1 MCGLVNS
8 TTSLGV
14 DGLYLPC
21 VPQRSERSAASP
33 SAWPMWVLG
42 LVVLTD
48 QIDQNILRGV
58 LEQLRTEFGL
68 SDPQLGI
75 LASSFILVNGL
86 VTVPAGY
93 LADRWNRTR
102 TVGNTMLV
110 WSGITAI
117 TAAAPN
123 YGSLVAVRSALGFG
137 QAITEPAA
145 NSLVADYYPLSHR
158 GRAFSVQQV
167 MSLLGI
173 GVGIG
178 LGGLVG
184 AALGWRWAFLI
195 VGSPSI
201 VVAFMVFRLREPR
214 RGAADR
220 LHLGVSSE
228 EEEDPARPR
237 TLVDRGLKVFTRE
250 LVRGLAAD
258 MRTISRIR
266 TMRYALVGVSVLLF
280 TVTGISVWLPSFYE
294 RQLGVT
300 AGAAQLLVGSLIIV
314 GGIPGVLFGGR
325 VADKYAGRIRG
336 ARMAI
341 PAVCICVGNLLFMV
355 SYARLPVLPA
365 YLIQL
370 VGIFTLTMSLPA
382 LRAGM
387 SDAVPANLRGAGFG
401 AFNLASV
408 LFGQAAA
415 PIVVSLLSDAF
426 DDNLRTAFLIVS
438 LPVFVG
444 AGILFSARKYLEA
457 DTAKIFEAVLAA
469 IEEDKLSRDLP

>member
-1 MCGLVNS
+1 MF
-8 TTSLGV
+8 
-14 DGLYLPC
+14 
-21 VPQRSERSAASP
+21 
-33 SAWPMWVLG
+33 
-42 LVVLTD
+42 TD

-58 LEQLRTEFGL
+58 LEQLRDEFAL

-110 WSGITAI
+110 WSGITAV

-123 YGSLVAVRSALGFG
+123 YAALVAVRSALGFG
-137 QAITEPAA
+137 QAITEPAT

-167 MSLLGI
+167 MMLAGI

-178 LGGLVG
+178 VGGAVG

-214 RGAADR
+214 RGASDR

-228 EEEDPARPR
+228 DSETEDPGRAPG
-237 TLVDRGLKVFTRE
+237 LIDRGVRIFTRE
-250 LVRGLAAD
+250 LVRGLTAD

-266 TMRYALVGVSVLLF
+266 TLRYALVGVSVLLF

-294 RQLGVT
+294 RQLGVS

-325 VADKYAGRIRG
+325 LADRYAGRIRG

-341 PAVCICVGNLLFMV
+341 PAICICIGNLFFMV

-365 YLIQL
+365 YLLQL
-370 VGIFTLTMSLPA
+370 AGIFALTMSLPA

-469 IEEDKLSRDLP
+469 IEEEKRGPRD

>member
-1 MCGLVNS
+1 MNGRAHGS
-8 TTSLGV
+8 
-14 DGLYLPC
+14 P
-21 VPQRSERSAASP
+21 RSP
-33 SAWPMWVLG
+33 SSWPMWVLG

-58 LEQLRTEFGL
+58 LEQLRAEFAL
-68 SDPQLGI
+68 SDPQLGV

-110 WSGITAI
+110 WSGITAV

-123 YGSLVAVRSALGFG
+123 YGALVAVRSALGFG

-158 GRAFSVQQV
+158 GRAFSIQQV
-167 MSLLGI
+167 MGLLGI

-214 RGAADR
+214 RGASDR
-220 LHLGVSSE
+220 LHLGVASHE
-228 EEEDPARPR
+228 EEGPGRSAA
-237 TLVDRGLKVFTRE
+237 LVDRGARVFTKE
-250 LVRGLAAD
+250 LLRGLAAD

-294 RQLGVT
+294 RQLGVS

-314 GGIPGVLFGGR
+314 GGI
-325 VADKYAGRIRG
+325 RG
-336 ARMAI
+336 
-341 PAVCICVGNLLFMV
+341 
-355 SYARLPVLPA
+355 
-365 YLIQL
+365 
-370 VGIFTLTMSLPA
+370 GIFTPTE
-382 LRAGM
+382 
-387 SDAVPANLRGAGFG
+387 
-401 AFNLASV
+401 
-408 LFGQAAA
+408 AAA
-415 PIVVSLLSDAF
+415 VAAFYALLVGV
-426 DDNLRTAFLIVS
+426 LLYRTLGTAAIWQCLFETASMSAGIMLIVAMAS
-438 LPVFVG
+438 MTSFILGFENVPRTL
-444 AGILFSARKYLEA
+444 AGHILGITSDPTLLLLLLNL
-457 DTAKIFEAVLAA
+457 ILL
-469 IEEDKLSRDLP
+469 I

>member
-1 MCGLVNS
+1 
-8 TTSLGV
+8 
-14 DGLYLPC
+14 
-21 VPQRSERSAASP
+21 
-33 SAWPMWVLG
+33 MWLLG

-58 LEQLRTEFGL
+58 LEQLREEFSL

-110 WSGITAI
+110 WSGITGL

-123 YGSLVAVRSALGFG
+123 YGFLVAIRSALGFG
-137 QAITEPAA
+137 QAITEPAV
-145 NSLVADYYPLSHR
+145 NSLVADYYPTSHR
-158 GRAFSVQQV
+158 GRAFSIQQV
-167 MSLLGI
+167 MALAGI
-173 GVGIG
+173 GLGIG
-178 LGGLVG
+178 LGGAVG
-184 AALGWRWAFLI
+184 AWLGWRWAFLI
-195 VGSPSI
+195 VGSPGV
-201 VVAFMVFRLREPR
+201 VVALMVFRLREPR
-214 RGAADR
+214 RGESDR
-220 LHLGVSSE
+220 LHLGVTPVD
-228 EEEDPARPR
+228 EDEPGHPV
-237 TLVDRGLKVFTRE
+237 TIVDRGVRVFTRE
-250 LVRGLAAD
+250 LIRGLIAD

-294 RQLGVT
+294 RQLGVS
-300 AGAAQLLVGSLIIV
+300 AGAAQLLVGSLIIA
-314 GGIPGVLFGGR
+314 GGIPGVLLGGR
-325 VADKYAGRIRG
+325 VADRYAGRIQG

-341 PAVCICVGNLLFMV
+341 PAICITVGNLLFMA
-355 SYARLPVLPA
+355 SYARVPIGPA
-365 YLIQL
+365 YVLQML
-370 VGIFTLTMSLPA
+370 GIFALTMSLPA

-415 PIVVSLLSDAF
+415 PIVVSVLSEAF
-426 DDNLRTAFLIVS
+426 DGNLRTAFLIVS

-444 AGILFSARKYLEA
+444 AAILFSARKYLEA
-457 DTAKIFEAVLAA
+457 DTAKIFAAVLAA
-469 IEEDKLSRDLP
+469 IEEEKRMREDRLPADET